1 MANVGT
7 PFEIEQTERFGAWL
21 FGPRDGKARTLI
33 TARVTRLRLG
43 NFGDVKS
50 LGGKVS
56 ELRIDYGPGYRVY
69 LTRRG
74 KTICLL
80 LCGGDKKSQAKDIA
94 VAKQMIKEL

>member
-21 FGPRDGKARTLI
+21 FGLRDGKARALI
-33 TARVTRLRLG
+33 TARITRLRLG

-74 KTICLL
+74 KTIYLL